1 MLDLND
7 VTLRI
12 AGRVL
17 LDGAG
22 LHLPA
27 GSRFGLV
34 GRNGTG
40 KTSLFRLIVGE
51 WHADAG
57 EVRLQPNLRIGLV
70 AQEAPGGAATP
81 LESVLAADRERA
93 ALMEERA
100 TATDGMRI
108 ALVEN
113 RLLEIGADAAPAR
126 AAVILKGLGFDDAMQ
141 QHPLSSFSGGW
152 RMRVALAGV
161 LFAEPDLLLLDE
173 PTNHL
178 DLEATLWLTEHLAK
192 YPRSLLLISHD
203 RDLLDAVP
211 QRIVHLEH
219 GKLTTWTGGFSQF
232 RRQLAEQR
240 ELMGKTRAKQIEARA
255 HLQAFVDRFRAK
267 ASKARQAQS
276 RLKMLEKMP
285 VLDEVAREPDVVFD
299 FPTPEP
305 PPPPLITMDRASVG
319 YGQKT
324 ILHHLSLRIDPDD
337 RIALIGKNGNGKS
350 TFAKLLA
357 ERLAAM
363 SGEITRARG
372 LRTGFF
378 AQHQIEDLSPD
389 DDAIAHL
396 RRLLPN
402 QPEQKIR
409 ARLARF
415 GLNRD
420 KAVTPAK
427 NLSGGEKARLN
438 LAMITCND
446 PHFLILDEPTN
457 HLDIDSREALIEAIN
472 DFPGAV
478 VLVSHDRHLLDLTAD
493 RLWLVDQSRVTP
505 FDGDLDDYRRQM
517 LGERPAKPPKPAKSP
532 APTEPAAPK
541 PTDRRQKL
549 APLRQEAAKYE
560 RLAQRIQAA
569 IADLDAKL
577 ADPKSYMKGL
587 NLEALGKKKAE
598 YLDGLQK
605 AEAKWLELLEE
616 IEGIERGAAA

>member
-7 VTLRI
+7 VTMRI

-22 LHLPA
+22 LHMPA
-27 GSRFGLV
+27 NRRFGLV

-40 KTSLFRLIVGE
+40 KTSLFRLIAGE
-51 WHADAG
+51 WHADQG
-57 EVRLQPNLRIGLV
+57 EVRLQPGIRIGLV
-70 AQEAPGGAATP
+70 AQEAPGGPTTP
-81 LESVLAADRERA
+81 LEAVLAADRERA
-93 ALMEERA
+93 ALMAERT
-100 TATDGMRI
+100 TAADGMRI
-108 ALVEN
+108 AVIEN

-126 AAVILKGLGFDDAMQ
+126 AAIILKGLGFDEPMQ
-141 QHPLSSFSGGW
+141 HTPLSAFSGGW

-178 DLEATLWLTEHLAK
+178 DLEATMWLTEHLAK
-192 YPRSLLLISHD
+192 YPRSLLMISHD

-211 QRIVHLEH
+211 ERIVHLEN
-219 GKLTTWTGGFSQF
+219 GKLTTWTGGFTQF
-232 RRQLAEQR
+232 RRQQAEQR
-240 ELMGKTRAKQIEARA
+240 ELQGKTRAKQLEARA

-285 VLDEVAREPDVVFD
+285 VPDEVAREPDVVFD

-305 PPPPLITMDRASVG
+305 PPPPLITMDRVAVG
-319 YGQKT
+319 YGKK
-324 ILHHLSLRIDPDD
+324 IVLSGLSLRIDPDD

-357 ERLAAM
+357 ERLTAL
-363 SGEITRARG
+363 SGEIVRARG
-372 LRTGFF
+372 LRVGFF

-396 RRLLPN
+396 RRRLPD

-420 KAVTPAK
+420 KAITPAK

-438 LAMITCND
+438 LAMITCHD

-457 HLDIDSREALIEAIN
+457 HLDIDSRDALIDAIN

-493 RLWLVDQSRVTP
+493 RLWLVDSGRVLP
-505 FDGDLDDYRRQM
+505 FDGDIDDYRKLM
-517 LGERPAKPPKPAKSP
+517 LGDRPAKPPKSARPAT
-532 APTEPAAPK
+532 PTEPPAPK
-541 PTDRRQKL
+541 PTATERRQKL
-549 APLRQEAAKYE
+549 APLRSEAAKVE
-560 RLAQRIQAA
+560 RLIQRIQGA
-569 IADLDAKL
+569 IAELDTKL
-577 ADPKSYMKGL
+577 ADPKSYTKGL
-587 NLEALGKKKAE
+587 NLEALGRKKAE
-598 YLDGLQK
+598 YVDGLEK
-605 AEAKWLELLEE
+605 AETKWLEMLEE
-616 IEGIERGAAA
+616 IEGAEQG

>member
-1 MLDLND
+1 
-7 VTLRI
+7 
-12 AGRVL
+12 
-17 LDGAG
+17 
-22 LHLPA
+22 
-27 GSRFGLV
+27 
-34 GRNGTG
+34 
-40 KTSLFRLIVGE
+40 
-51 WHADAG
+51 
-57 EVRLQPNLRIGLV
+57 
-70 AQEAPGGAATP
+70 
-81 LESVLAADRERA
+81 
-93 ALMEERA
+93 
-100 TATDGMRI
+100 
-108 ALVEN
+108 
-113 RLLEIGADAAPAR
+113 
-126 AAVILKGLGFDDAMQ
+126 
-141 QHPLSSFSGGW
+141 
-152 RMRVALAGV
+152 MRVALAGV

-178 DLEATLWLTEHLAK
+178 DLEATMWLTEHLAK
-192 YPRSLLLISHD
+192 YPRSLLMISHD

-211 QRIVHLEH
+211 ERIVHLEN

-240 ELMGKTRAKQIEARA
+240 ELQGKARAKQLEARA

-305 PPPPLITMDRASVG
+305 PPPPLITMDRVAVG
-319 YGQKT
+319 YGKK
-324 ILHHLSLRIDPDD
+324 IVLSGLSLRIDPDD

-357 ERLAAM
+357 ERLTAL
-363 SGEITRARG
+363 SGEIVRARG
-372 LRTGFF
+372 LRVGFF
-378 AQHQIEDLSPD
+378 AQHQIEDMSPQE
-389 DDAIAHL
+389 DAIAHL
-396 RRLLPN
+396 RRLLPD

-438 LAMITCND
+438 LAMITCHD

-478 VLVSHDRHLLDLTAD
+478 ILVSHDRHLLDLTAD
-493 RLWLVDQSRVTP
+493 RLWLVDKGRVLP
-505 FDGDLDDYRRQM
+505 FDGDIDDYRRQM
-517 LGERPAKPPKPAKSP
+517 LGERPAKPAIR
-532 APTEPAAPK
+532 TQLAAPK
-541 PTDRRQKL
+541 PTATERRQKL
-549 APLRQEAAKYE
+549 APLRQEAAKVE
-560 RLAQRIQAA
+560 RLIERIHGA
-569 IADLDAKL
+569 ITELDAKL

-587 NLEALGKKKAE
+587 NLESLGKKKAE
-598 YLDGLQK
+598 YLDGLVK
-605 AEAKWLELLEE
+605 AEAKWLGMLEE
-616 IEGIERGAAA
+616 IEEIEQG

>member
-7 VTLRI
+7 VTMRI

-22 LHLPA
+22 LHMPA
-27 GSRFGLV
+27 NRRFGLV

-40 KTSLFRLIVGE
+40 KTSLFRLIAGE
-51 WHADAG
+51 WHADQG
-57 EVRLQPNLRIGLV
+57 EVRLQPGIRIGLV
-70 AQEAPGGAATP
+70 AQEAPGGPTTP

-93 ALMEERA
+93 ALMAERT
-100 TATDGMRI
+100 TAADGMRI
-108 ALVEN
+108 AVIEN

-126 AAVILKGLGFDDAMQ
+126 AAIILKGLGFDEPMQ
-141 QHPLSSFSGGW
+141 HTPLSAFSGGW

-178 DLEATLWLTEHLAK
+178 DLEATMWLTDHLAK
-192 YPRSLLLISHD
+192 YPRSLLMISHD

-211 QRIVHLEH
+211 ERIVHLEN

-240 ELMGKTRAKQIEARA
+240 ELQGKARAKQLDARA

-305 PPPPLITMDRASVG
+305 PPPPLVTMDRVAVG
-319 YGQKT
+319 YGKK
-324 ILHHLSLRIDPDD
+324 IVLSGLSLRIDPDD

-357 ERLAAM
+357 ERLTAL
-363 SGEITRARG
+363 SGEIVRARG
-372 LRTGFF
+372 LKVGFF

-389 DDAIAHL
+389 EDAIAHL
-396 RRLLPN
+396 RRLLPD

-438 LAMITCND
+438 LAMITCHD

-457 HLDIDSREALIEAIN
+457 HLDIDSRDALIDAIN

-493 RLWLVDQSRVTP
+493 RLWLVDSRAVC
-505 FDGDLDDYRRQM
+505 
-517 LGERPAKPPKPAKSP
+517 SP
-532 APTEPAAPK
+532 STATSTTTA
-541 PTDRRQKL
+541 
-549 APLRQEAAKYE
+549 
-560 RLAQRIQAA
+560 
-569 IADLDAKL
+569 
-577 ADPKSYMKGL
+577 S
-587 NLEALGKKKAE
+587 
-598 YLDGLQK
+598 
-605 AEAKWLELLEE
+605 
-616 IEGIERGAAA
+616 